1 MFEKF
6 YKLIS
11 NDIGIDLGTS
21 NTLVYLK
28 GHGIVV
34 NEPSVV
40 AVNMKT
46 SQILAVG
53 TKAKEMLGRTPGHIK
68 AIRPLV
74 DGVISDFEVTE
85 EMLSYLINKA
95 DKISKKFARPR
106 VLIGVP
112 TGTTNVETRAVY
124 DAARS
129 AGAREVF
136 LVEEPMA
143 AAIGIR
149 LPIKDPV
156 GSMIIDI
163 GGGTTDIAVISLGG
177 VVKSKNLKI
186 AGDRLNNDII
196 TYMRDEFKIL
206 IGERTAEMIKIS
218 IGSVLPGEYMETEV
232 HGRDLLTGLPRA
244 VVVTDSDIREA
255 ITPSVRGL
263 VEGVKDMLETTPP
276 EILSDIMHRGITL
289 SGGGA
294 LIPGLD
300 QLLQRVLKIPVYV
313 VEDPLSA
320 VARGTGVILDNIPFY
335 KEVLIVNQ
343 DKIMMSN
350 YNSILIENINL
361 KEILGRKNEKTA
373 MILAAV
379 LSKPNQSPY
388 DTIIIDAGTKQ
399 GLKTGDVIFA
409 LGNIPIG
416 RVSNVYPNSS
426 KVILFSNSGEKMQV
440 VISGKDVFMEVVG
453 RGGGNFEMILPRD
466 FILVKGDQVVLPG
479 ITSYVLGIVETIISD
494 PRDPFVKA
502 LLVSPANIQELKFV
516 QVELQK

>member
-1 MFEKF
+1 MFDKF
-6 YKLIS
+6 YKLVS

-28 GHGIVV
+28 GHGIVI

-53 TKAKEMLGRTPGHIK
+53 AKAKEMLGRTPGHIK
-68 AIRPLV
+68 AVRPLV

-95 DKISKKFARPR
+95 DKIAKKVARPR

-112 TGTTNVETRAVY
+112 SGTTNVETRAVY

-149 LPIKDPV
+149 LPIKEAT

-177 VVKSKNLKI
+177 IVKSKNLKI

-206 IGERTAEMIKIS
+206 VGERTAEQVKIA
-218 IGSVLPGEYMETEV
+218 IGSVIS
-232 HGRDLLTGLPRA
+232 RDLLTGLPRE
-244 VVVTDSDIREA
+244 VVMTDSDVREA
-255 ITPSVRGL
+255 ISL
-263 VEGVKDMLETTPP
+263 SIKDFVEGVKDVLETAPP
-276 EILSDIMHRGITL
+276 EILSDIMHNGIML

-294 LIPGLD
+294 LISGLD
-300 QLLQRVLKIPVYV
+300 RLLQNALRIPVYV
-313 VEDPLSA
+313 VDDPLSA
-320 VARGTGVILDNIPFY
+320 VARGTGIILDDMEKY
-335 KEVLIVNQ
+335 REVLIGNQ
-343 DKIMMSN
+343 D
-350 YNSILIENINL
+350 E
-361 KEILGRKNEKTA
+361 
-373 MILAAV
+373 
-379 LSKPNQSPY
+379 
-388 DTIIIDAGTKQ
+388 
-399 GLKTGDVIFA
+399 
-409 LGNIPIG
+409 
-416 RVSNVYPNSS
+416 
-426 KVILFSNSGEKMQV
+426 
-440 VISGKDVFMEVVG
+440 
-453 RGGGNFEMILPRD
+453 LP
-466 FILVKGDQVVLPG
+466 
-479 ITSYVLGIVETIISD
+479 
-494 PRDPFVKA
+494 PR
-502 LLVSPANIQELKFV
+502 
-516 QVELQK
+516 